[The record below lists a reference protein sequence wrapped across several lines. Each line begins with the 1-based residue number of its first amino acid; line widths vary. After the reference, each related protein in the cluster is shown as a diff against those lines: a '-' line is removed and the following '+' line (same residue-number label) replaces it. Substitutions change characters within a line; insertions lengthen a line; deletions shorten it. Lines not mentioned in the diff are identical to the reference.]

1 MSRRGLALRSLSR
14 DREAA
19 VWRRRWGR
27 GCLPPHSL
35 VCADSLVHN
44 ALYTGDLHR
53 VRCLFTRGSVG
64 DLLIPQAE
72 ESVQPAPR
80 LGIWSLC
87 YKQEFT
93 TPLQIC
99 SSRGYDQCVRHL
111 LSCGAEPDFSPGG
124 KTALHEACEN
134 SQAECARLLL
144 RAGANP
150 NAVSEDGYC
159 PLHLCTSPES
169 LRCAQY
175 LLELGGHVNSRTE
188 EKDDTALHI
197 ASRFGLEEHVNLYLN
212 YGASINRLNKCGQ
225 TALHCVCGQPHS
237 HADTERY
244 YRVCRKLVESGASV
258 TALDEEQQSALH
270 LACYTANHRIVDL
283 LLAKGIDVNRM
294 DYGGNAP
301 LHKALQAVSYKLD
314 HEPERIVR
322 SLLNYGSIRIWPG
335 AFPKVLKYCSKS
347 PATIE
352 VLLNVYDHLKVTD
365 EWLKAIP
372 LEVLREHAEF
382 YSLLDSVLRTPRS
395 LQHLSRCVIRAHC
408 RGSCASAVP
417 ALPLPSALKNF
428 LLLEIHGFLM

>member
-1 MSRRGLALRSLSR
+1 MSRYGFALRSLSR
-14 DREAA
+14 DREGA

-27 GCLPPHSL
+27 ACLPSRSL
-35 VCADSLVHN
+35 VCADRLVHN

-53 VRCLFTRGSVG
+53 VQCLFTRGSIG

-72 ESVQPAPR
+72 ESVQPAPT

-144 RAGANP
+144 TAGANP

-175 LLELGGHVNSRTE
+175 LLEFGGHINSRTE

-197 ASRFGLEEHVNLYLN
+197 ASRFALEEHVDLYLS
-212 YGASINRLNKCGQ
+212 YGASINRLNECGQ

-237 HADTERY
+237 QADAERY

-258 TALDEEQQSALH
+258 VALDEEQQSALH
-270 LACYTANHRIVDL
+270 LACYTSNYRIVDL
-283 LLAKGIDVNRM
+283 LLARGVDVNRM

-314 HEPERIVR
+314 HEPERVVQ

-352 VLLNVYDHLKVTD
+352 VLLNVYDHVKVTD
-365 EWLKAIP
+365 EWVKAIP

-382 YSLLDSVLRTPRS
+382 YSLLGSVLRTPRS
-395 LQHLSRCVIRAHC
+395 LQHLSRCVIRTHC
-408 RGSCASAVP
+408 RGPCASAVP
-417 ALPLPSALKNF
+417 VLPLPSAIKSF
-428 LLLEIHGFLM
+428 LLLEIQGFLM